1 MQFHLNG
8 FHPGDPRIHNPQAR
22 VVAPPIKRPLPSH
35 CDVMIVG
42 CGPAGLN
49 LAAQLSQFRD
59 IHTVITDLKDDRLT
73 VGQADGMACRTLEMF
88 QAYGFAEQ
96 VIQEAYGVNEVAFWK
111 PDPRNLSHIARSSKI
126 DDVEEDLSEMP
137 HVIINQARIHDHFL
151 NVMKHSAAVTEPYY
165 SRKLIDLKVDHANE
179 EYPVTLTFERAVTHS
194 QFNREV
200 ETVRCKYAV
209 GCDGARSQVRKSIGH
224 ELVGDALN
232 QAWGVMDVLAV
243 TDFPDIRLKAAI
255 QSTNEGNILIIPR
268 EGGYMVRIYI
278 ELDKLKED
286 QRVDRE
292 NMTVDVLI
300 GAANRIMAPYTL
312 DVKEVPWWSVYEI
325 GQRLTT
331 AFDDSRDGQNPH
343 VFLAGD
349 ACHTH
354 SPKAGQGLNT
364 SVMDTWNLGWKMAH
378 VLTGRAPKE
387 LLSTYSAERADIAKQ
402 LIDFDR
408 EWSKMFSSKPRTEDN
423 PGGVDPAEFQ
433 KYFQLFA
440 RFTAGVGI
448 EYKPSIVVGDSI
460 HQHLAT
466 GQPVGQRFHSAP
478 VIRHGDAKP
487 VQLGHCHTANGAWR
501 VYAFAGSDDPAS
513 DSCRLRK
520 LAHYLGSDP
529 ASPIKKHTPPGAD
542 TDSVIDFRAVY
553 QTPHRELDRTDL
565 HPFMTPVKGALGLR
579 DYEKVFCVD
588 HSPKKNIYDMR
599 GISKSEGCIL
609 VVRPDQYVAAV
620 LPLNQH
626 QELTN
631 FFGRCLSSKIR
642 EAKAGTGS
650 TDAIADDEVPSR
662 N

>member
-8 FHPGDPRIHNPQAR
+8 FHSGDPRIHDPQDR
-22 VVAPPIKRPLPSH
+22 VVAPPIKRPLPTH
-35 CDVMIVG
+35 CDVAIVG

-49 LAAQLSQFRD
+49 LAAQLSQFSD

-88 QAYGFAEQ
+88 QAYGFAAQ

-111 PDPRNLSHIARSSKI
+111 PDPSNPDHIARSSKI
-126 DDVEEDLSEMP
+126 NDVEEDLSEMP

-151 NVMKHSAAVTEPYY
+151 NVMRNSAAKTEPFY
-165 SRKLIDLKVDHANE
+165 SRKLIDLTVDHSDD

-194 QFNREV
+194 QFNREL
-200 ETVRCKYAV
+200 ETVKCKYAV

-224 ELVGDALN
+224 KLVGDALN
-232 QAWGVMDVLAV
+232 QAWGVMDILAV

-255 QSTNEGNILIIPR
+255 QSINEGNVLIIPR
-268 EGGYMVRIYI
+268 EGGYMVRMYI
-278 ELDKLKED
+278 ELDKLRED
-286 QRVDRE
+286 ERVDRE

-300 GAANRIMAPYTL
+300 KAANRIMAPYKL

-331 AFDDSRDGQNPH
+331 AFDDSQDGRPPH

-364 SVMDTWNLGWKMAH
+364 SVMDTWNLGWKLAH
-378 VLTGRAPKE
+378 VLTGRAPRE

-408 EWSKMFSSKPRTEDN
+408 EWSKMFSSKPKSEDN
-423 PGGVDPAEFQ
+423 PDGVDPAAFQ
-433 KYFQLFA
+433 KYFELFS

-448 EYKPSIVVGDSI
+448 QYKPSALVGDGT
-460 HQHLAT
+460 HQSLAS
-466 GQPVGQRFHSAP
+466 GQPIGQRFHSAP

-501 VYAFAGSDDPAS
+501 IYAFSGKANTRSEACS
-513 DSCRLRK
+513 IWTLAEFLANDS
-520 LAHYLGSDP
+520 
-529 ASPIKKHTPPGAD
+529 ASPVVRYTPDGAD
-542 TDSVIDFRAVY
+542 IDSVIDVRAIY
-553 QTPHRELDRTDL
+553 QIPHRDL
-565 HPFMTPVKGALGLR
+565 ERDNIHAFLTPEKGTLR
-579 DYEKVFCVD
+579 LKDYEKVFCVD
-588 HSPKKNIYDMR
+588 YRPEKNIYSMR
-599 GISKSEGCIL
+599 GIDTTEGCVVI
-609 VVRPDQYVAAV
+609 VRPDQYIATV
-620 LPLNQH
+620 LPIADHKQLAAFF
-626 QELTN
+626 EL
-631 FFGRCLSSKIR
+631 CLSAR
-642 EAKAGTGS
+642 
-650 TDAIADDEVPSR
+650 
-662 N
+662 

>member
-8 FHPGDPRIHNPQAR
+8 FHPGDPRIHDPQER
-22 VVAPPIKRPLPSH
+22 VVAPPIKRPLPTH
-35 CDVMIVG
+35 CDVAIVG

-49 LAAQLSQFRD
+49 LAAQLSQFSD

-111 PDPRNLSHIARSSKI
+111 PDPSNPTHIARSSKI

-151 NVMKHSAAVTEPYY
+151 NVMRNSAAKNEPFY
-165 SRKLIDLKVDHANE
+165 SRKLIDLTVDHVDDD
-179 EYPVTLTFERAVTHS
+179 YPVTLTFERAVTHS

-200 ETVRCKYAV
+200 ETVKCKYAV

-232 QAWGVMDVLAV
+232 QAWGVMDILAV

-255 QSTNEGNILIIPR
+255 QSINEGNVLIIPR
-268 EGGYMVRIYI
+268 EGGYMVRMYI
-278 ELDKLKED
+278 ELDKLKADE
-286 QRVDRE
+286 RVDRE

-300 GAANRIMAPYTL
+300 KAANRIMAPYKL

-331 AFDDSRDGQNPH
+331 AFDDSKDGQSPR

-364 SVMDTWNLGWKMAH
+364 SVMDTWNLGWKLAH
-378 VLTGRAPKE
+378 VMTGRAPRE

-402 LIDFDR
+402 LIEFDR
-408 EWSKMFSSKPRTEDN
+408 EWSKMFSSKPKSEDN
-423 PGGVDPAEFQ
+423 PNGVDPAEFQ
-433 KYFQLFA
+433 KYFELFA

-448 EYKPSIVVGDSI
+448 QYKPSAIVGDGT
-460 HQHLAT
+460 HQGLAT
-466 GQPVGQRFHSAP
+466 GQPIGQRFHSAP

-501 VYAFAGSDDPAS
+501 IYAFSGKANPRSEDCGIRA
-513 DSCRLRK
+513 
-520 LAHYLGSDP
+520 LAEFLANDN
-529 ASPIKKHTPPGAD
+529 ASPVVRYTPDGAD
-542 TDSVIDFRAVY
+542 IDSVIDVRAVY
-553 QTPHRELDRTDL
+553 QTPHRDL
-565 HPFMTPVKGALGLR
+565 ERDDIHPFLTPEKGTLGLK

-588 HSPKKNIYDMR
+588 YRPEKNIYSMR
-599 GISKSEGCIL
+599 GIDTTEGCVVI
-609 VVRPDQYVAAV
+609 VRPDQYIATV
-620 LPLNQH
+620 LPIADHKQLA
-626 QELTN
+626 T
-631 FFGRCLSSKIR
+631 FFEKCLSAR
-642 EAKAGTGS
+642 
-650 TDAIADDEVPSR
+650 
-662 N
+662 